1 VSLLPRRSL
10 TAIGAVLFAARF
22 LSGMFVSVAFCLRAF
37 CAENAVQFLEDRVKK
52 DPADFIAQNMLASH
66 YLDLFRGTGQDEWLA
81 KARRAAETSGNSVP
95 TELNTAGLALLARV
109 QLGYHQFAAA
119 RDTAR
124 RFRELAP
131 DKIIG
136 FAVLGDALLELGD
149 YREAV
154 DAYKELARRE
164 QGGIDSETR
173 LARLALIRGE
183 LDAAGKHFGAALAG
197 SRQLS
202 PPSPQLVAWCCV
214 QLGQFYFGRGDW
226 ANAEKQYQAALEAMP
241 DYYAAL
247 DHIAELRAA
256 QEKHADAINLYEKII
271 ARLPRPEFC
280 QALGD
285 LYLFVG
291 KTDQARPWHERAL
304 AGYLKFTEQ
313 EDARYFHHLAG
324 FYCDSAENPGEALK
338 WARKDLQ
345 IRHTVFAHDAL
356 AWALYRNGQFGDAA
370 AQMKTALAEGTKD
383 AHLFFHASMI
393 FSANGD
399 IARGKEFLRR
409 AAEINP
415 RYNSFHEHR

>member
-1 VSLLPRRSL
+1 
-10 TAIGAVLFAARF
+10 
-22 LSGMFVSVAFCLRAF
+22 
-37 CAENAVQFLEDRVKK
+37 VKN
-52 DPADFIAQNMLASH
+52 DPDDFTAQNMLASRC
-66 YLDLFRGTGQDEWLA
+66 LDLFRSTGDDEWLA
-81 KARRAAETSGNSVP
+81 KARRAAETSVNSVP
-95 TELNTAGLALLARV
+95 AEINTGGLALLARV
-109 QLGYHQFAAA
+109 QLGFHQFAAA

-124 RFRELAP
+124 HFRELAP
-131 DKIIG
+131 DKTIG

-149 YREAV
+149 YREAAA
-154 DAYKELARRE
+154 AYKELARRE

-173 LARLALIRGE
+173 LARLALIRGDLE
-183 LDAAGKHFGAALAG
+183 GAREHFGSALAR

-202 PPSPQLVAWCCV
+202 PPSPQVVAWCCV

-226 ANAEKQYQAALEAMP
+226 TNAEKQYQAALEAMP

-256 QEKHADAINLYEKII
+256 QEKHAEAIKLYEKII
-271 ARLPRPEFC
+271 ARLSRPEFC

-291 KTDQARPWHERAL
+291 KTDQAKPWHERAL
-304 AGYLKFTEQ
+304 AGYLKSAEQ

-324 FYCDSAENPGEALK
+324 FYCDSAENSGEALK

-345 IRHTVFAHDAL
+345 IRHSVFAHDAL
-356 AWALYRNGQFGDAA
+356 AWALFRNGQFGDAA
-370 AQMKTALAEGTKD
+370 AEMKTALAENTKD

-399 IARGKEFLRR
+399 LARGKEFLRR
-409 AAEINP
+409 VAEINP

>member
-1 VSLLPRRSL
+1 MRPVCRVRLIWILFFALALVPR
-10 TAIGAVLFAARF
+10 AQCADAA
-22 LSGMFVSVAFCLRAF
+22 LS
-37 CAENAVQFLEDRVKK
+37 FLENRVRS
-52 DPADFIAQNMLASH
+52 DPDDFVAQNQLAGR
-66 YLDLFRGTGQDEWLA
+66 YLDLLRSTGDDAYLA
-81 KARRAAETSGNSVP
+81 KARCAAEGSVACRVS
-95 TELNTAGLALLARV
+95 ELNNAGLAALARV
-109 QLGYHQFAAA
+109 QIATHQFASA

-124 RFRELAP
+124 ELRRLAP
-131 DKIIG
+131 GKG
-136 FAVLGDALLELGD
+136 FSFGILGDALLELGD
-149 YREAV
+149 YDEAAASF
-154 DAYKELARRE
+154 DQLAKAE
-164 QGGIDSETR
+164 PGSIDSETR
-173 LARLALIRGE
+173 LARLALVRGE
-183 LDAAGKHFGAALAG
+183 LDRARQHFSNALR
-197 SRQLS
+197 STKDLT
-202 PPSPQLVAWCCV
+202 PPMPHLLAWCYV
-214 QLGQFYFGRGDW
+214 QLGQFYFGSGDW
-226 ANAEKQYQAALEAMP
+226 ANAEKQYQAALKAMP

-247 DHIAELRAA
+247 DHIAELRGA

-291 KTDQARPWHERAL
+291 KTDQAKPWHERAR
-304 AGYLKFTEQ
+304 AGYLKATEQ

-345 IRHTVFAHDAL
+345 IRHSVFAHDAL
-356 AWALYRNGQFGDAA
+356 AWAFYRNGQFGDAA
-370 AQMKTALAEGTKD
+370 AEIKTALAEGTKD

-399 IARGKEFLRR
+399 LARGKEFLRR

>member
-1 VSLLPRRSL
+1 VRPVCRVRLIWILFFALALVPR
-10 TAIGAVLFAARF
+10 AQCADAA
-22 LSGMFVSVAFCLRAF
+22 LS
-37 CAENAVQFLEDRVKK
+37 FLENRVRS
-52 DPADFIAQNMLASH
+52 DPDDFVAQNQLAGR
-66 YLDLFRGTGQDEWLA
+66 YLDLLRSTGDDAYLA
-81 KARRAAETSGNSVP
+81 KARCAAEASVACGVP
-95 TELNTAGLALLARV
+95 ELNNAGLAALARV
-109 QLGYHQFAAA
+109 QIASHQFASA

-124 RFRELAP
+124 ELRRLAP
-131 DKIIG
+131 GKSFSFGI
-136 FAVLGDALLELGD
+136 LGDALLELGD
-149 YREAV
+149 YDEAV
-154 DAYKELARRE
+154 ASFDQLAKAE
-164 QGGIDSETR
+164 PGSIDSETR
-173 LARLALIRGE
+173 LARLALVRGE
-183 LDAAGKHFGAALAG
+183 LDRARQHFSNALRATKD
-197 SRQLS
+197 LT
-202 PPSPQLVAWCCV
+202 PPMPQVLAWCCV

-226 ANAEKQYQAALEAMP
+226 VNAEKQYQAALKAMP

-256 QEKHADAINLYEKII
+256 QEKRADAISLYEKLI

-285 LYLFVG
+285 LYLFSG
-291 KTDQARPWHERAL
+291 KTDQARPWHERAR

-324 FYCDSAENPGEALK
+324 FYCDSAENPDEALK

-356 AWALYRNGQFGDAA
+356 AWALYRNGQFDDAA
-370 AQMKTALAEGTKD
+370 AEMKTALAEGTKD

-399 IARGKEFLRR
+399 LTRGKEFLRR
-409 AAEINP
+409 AGEINP

>member
-1 VSLLPRRSL
+1 MRPVCRVRLIWILCFALALVPRAQCADAALSFLENRVRSDPDDFVAQNQL
-10 TAIGAVLFAARF
+10 AAR
-22 LSGMFVSVAFCLRAF
+22 
-37 CAENAVQFLEDRVKK
+37 
-52 DPADFIAQNMLASH
+52 
-66 YLDLFRGTGQDEWLA
+66 YLDLLRSTGDDAYLA
-81 KARRAAETSGNSVP
+81 KARCAAEASVACGVP
-95 TELNTAGLALLARV
+95 ELNNAGLAALARV
-109 QLGYHQFAAA
+109 QIASHQFAAA

-124 RFRELAP
+124 ELRRLAP
-131 DKIIG
+131 RKG
-136 FAVLGDALLELGD
+136 FSFGILGDALLELGD
-149 YREAV
+149 YDEAAASF
-154 DAYKELARRE
+154 DQLAKAE
-164 QGGIDSETR
+164 PGSIDSETR
-173 LARLALIRGE
+173 LARLALVRGE
-183 LDAAGKHFGAALAG
+183 LDRARQHFSNALR
-197 SRQLS
+197 STKDLT
-202 PPSPQLVAWCCV
+202 PPRPQLVAWCCV

-271 ARLPRPEFC
+271 ARLPRPEFS

-285 LYLFVG
+285 LYLFLG
-291 KTDQARPWHERAL
+291 KTDQARPWHDRAL
-304 AGYLKFTEQ
+304 AGYLKSSEQ

-370 AQMKTALAEGTKD
+370 AQMKTAQAESTKD

-399 IARGKEFLRR
+399 LARGKEFLRR